1 MRLVTLLILSVMV
14 GLSGCAATDAVDPRS
29 AQIDLNRAWQA
40 DQHTVWEIN
49 WPEAPVGGP
58 LVVETW
64 RAGGRYRFEIL
75 EAEVAAL
82 FGQVLVFD
90 GRQGWHYNRFEPGPP
105 AESDPPALAPV
116 TELLAK
122 INAVSAARPEQATAR
137 PARLDHGPAQEF
149 RLSYSPEPGGAEKYL
164 TWWRDVGTGLPVRI
178 HLVDGQQEITLRARS
193 FEPLPRPQPELF
205 KPFHR
210 VQE

>member
-1 MRLVTLLILSVMV
+1 MRLITLLVLCVFMS
-14 GLSGCAATDAVDPRS
+14 LSGCAATETIEPGA
-29 AQIDLNRAWQA
+29 AQTDLNRAWQA

-49 WPEAPVGGP
+49 WPEAPLGGP

-64 RAGGRYRFEIL
+64 RTGGRYRFEVL
-75 EAEVAAL
+75 EAEAAAL

-90 GRQGWHYNRFEPGPP
+90 GRQGWRYNRFEPEPP
-105 AESDPPALAPV
+105 VESAPPALAPV

-122 INAVSAARPEQATAR
+122 INAASTARPEHATAR

-149 RLSYSPEPGGAEKYL
+149 RLSYGREPGGAEKYL
-164 TWWRDVGTGLPVRI
+164 TWWRDVDTGLPVRI

-193 FEPLPRPQPELF
+193 FEPLPRSQPELF
-205 KPFHR
+205 RPFDQ

>member
-1 MRLVTLLILSVMV
+1 MRLVSLLVLCAFMS
-14 GLSGCAATDAVDPRS
+14 LSGCAATETIDPRS

-40 DQHTVWEIN
+40 DQHTVWEID

-64 RAGGRYRFEIL
+64 RVGNRYRLEIL
-75 EAEVAAL
+75 EAEAAAL
-82 FGQVLVFD
+82 FGQALVFD
-90 GRQGWHYNRFEPGPP
+90 GRQGWRYNRFEPEPP
-105 AESDPPALAPV
+105 VESAPPALAPV

-122 INAVSAARPEQATAR
+122 INAVSAARPEQATTR
-137 PARLDHGPAQEF
+137 PARLDYGPAHEF
-149 RLSYSPEPGGAEKYL
+149 RLSYGREPDGAEKYL
-164 TWWRDVGTGLPVRI
+164 TWWRDVGTGLPVRF

-205 KPFHR
+205 RPFDR
-210 VQE
+210 LQE